1 MGNVQSLSPSY
12 QRVAGDGPG
21 SVGHDTAVQNSR
33 NAKGKNLKHCSII
46 NMKRKKGSKK
56 VQPNG
61 NNENNVTHLNNKN
74 LDKSQSCTNLSTLT
88 QDQSTPDLTKSS
100 KNVLA
105 NSNVAPD
112 MPKRV
117 MVQASTGEL
126 LHCLGEYLCRH
137 CYRLQNLSPND
148 PGLWL
153 QSVDRFLLNH
163 GWGNQSILTPANV
176 VFVYM
181 LCRKVVSS
189 EAATEHQLQAV
200 VITSLY
206 LTCSYMGNVV
216 ITSLY
221 LTCSY
226 MGNVV
231 ITSLY
236 LTCSYMGNV
245 VITSLYLTCSYMG
258 NVVITSLYLTCSYMG
273 NVVIT
278 SLYLTCSYM
287 GNVVITSLYL
297 TCSYMGNVVI
307 TSLYLTC
314 SYMGNVVITSLYLTC
329 SYMGNV
335 VITSLYLT
343 CSYMGNVVITSLYL
357 TCSYMGNK
365 TSPLRPFLVESSR
378 DIFWESCLSIINLMS
393 GNMPQMST
401 DQHYFFQLFANQ
413 KNESQEERS
422 RLLIGL
428 DQ

>member
-12 QRVAGDGPG
+12 QRVAGNGPG

-33 NAKGKNLKHCSII
+33 NAKGKNLKRCSII

-61 NNENNVTHLNNKN
+61 NNDNNVTHLNNKN
-74 LDKSQSCTNLSTLT
+74 LEKSQSCTNLSPLT

-126 LHCLGEYLCRH
+126 LHCLGEYLCRQ

-189 EAATEHQLQAV
+189 EAVTEHQLQAV

-206 LTCSYMGNVV
+206 LTCSYMGNE
-216 ITSLY
+216 
-221 LTCSY
+221 
-226 MGNVV
+226 
-231 ITSLY
+231 
-236 LTCSYMGNV
+236 
-245 VITSLYLTCSYMG
+245 
-258 NVVITSLYLTCSYMG
+258 
-273 NVVIT
+273 
-278 SLYLTCSYM
+278 
-287 GNVVITSLYL
+287 
-297 TCSYMGNVVI
+297 
-307 TSLYLTC
+307 
-314 SYMGNVVITSLYLTC
+314 
-329 SYMGNV
+329 
-335 VITSLYLT
+335 
-343 CSYMGNVVITSLYL
+343 
-357 TCSYMGNK
+357 

-393 GNMPQMST
+393 GNMLQMST

-422 RLLIGL
+422 RLLISL